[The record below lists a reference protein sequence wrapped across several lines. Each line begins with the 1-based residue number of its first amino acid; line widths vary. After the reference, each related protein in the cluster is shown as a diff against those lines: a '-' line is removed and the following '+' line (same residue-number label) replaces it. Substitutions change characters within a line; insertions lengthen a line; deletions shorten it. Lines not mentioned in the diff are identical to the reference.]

1 MTSLALLAALTLAA
15 APAPDRAPPGGSTP
29 PAEDAPRP
37 APGVAGVA
45 NAPAA
50 GPDVELHVPRAE
62 VAKVALEV
70 ENLQARIDLDTS
82 VADLVHISAGVVAT
96 VQKLKLQ
103 LDGVQAETH
112 LVVRLQRVT
121 DVLERA
127 LGTIDRHPDIAGGPS
142 RATQAAAPAAVRPVP
157 VVSADAAAD
166 PTAPQ
171 QKPKEE

>member
-1 MTSLALLAALTLAA
+1 MTTLVLVAALAVAAAGSPKAPVAAGTETATA
-15 APAPDRAPPGGSTP
+15 APAGAAYG
-29 PAEDAPRP
+29 PAD
-37 APGVAGVA
+37 
-45 NAPAA
+45 

-62 VAKVALEV
+62 VSKVSLEV

-96 VQKLKLQ
+96 VQKLKLE

-127 LGTIDRHPDIAGGPS
+127 LGTIDGHPEIAGTPA
-142 RATQAAAPAAVRPVP
+142 RANPAAAPAALRPTSNIQV
-157 VVSADAAAD
+157 DAAAEAG
-166 PTAPQ
+166 APRQ
-171 QKPKEE
+171 RTKEDRP